1 MIACYP
7 NFYDDEL
14 VYSFLA
20 RYFERTGY
28 IDYVSAAKDLFD
40 KRTVRPDIEF
50 VNKYTEDAFKMI
62 TKHITFD
69 KVILN
74 HTMFPYYCRF
84 SDSERKKKAFNSLV
98 NMDTDFHDYV
108 PIPKHKGSMR
118 YLRYCPLC
126 AEEDR
131 MKYGETYWHRS
142 HQMMGVD
149 ICPVHFCKLTDSS
162 VLISGKASP
171 CLVTAEESIDNNI
184 QTAEMSVNNTEIS
197 LARYVYD
204 VFTSDIDINNKVD
217 VKDLLH
223 SKLPDKYFDRNMRN
237 LKLITKD
244 LNKYYISMPYLEDW
258 KIQKIF
264 TGYNTKVNEVCMLAI
279 FLGIEPD
286 DLSNPKPT
294 EVCKKR
300 RNVKKY
306 KSSPGVKSKDWDRID
321 VETLPNVR
329 NLIAETLSSDKPI
342 RITVGYVERMLN
354 LPSKALTQMPLCMEE
369 ISKHI
374 ETQDEFWLRKIS
386 WARAK
391 LKQENQPVNWRHIRD
406 LTNIRKS
413 TYDRLTDVSVLTL

>member
-7 NFYDDEL
+7 KFYDDEL

-28 IDYVSAAKDLFD
+28 INYVSAAKDLFD
-40 KRTVRPDIEF
+40 KNTVRPDIEF
-50 VNKYTEDAFKMI
+50 VNKYTEDAIKML

-69 KVILN
+69 EVILN

-84 SDSERKKKAFNSLV
+84 IDSERKKKAFNSLV
-98 NMDTDFHDYV
+98 NMNVDFHKYIPV
-108 PIPKHKGSMR
+108 PKHKGINR

-131 MKYGETYWHRS
+131 MNYGETYWHRS

-149 ICPVHFCKLTDSS
+149 ICPVHFCNLVNSN

-171 CLVTAEESIDNNI
+171 CLVTAEESIDNNL
-184 QTAEMSVNNTEIS
+184 QTAEMSINNTEID
-197 LARYVYD
+197 LAKYAYD
-204 VFTSDIDINNKVD
+204 VFRAPINIDYESKIGDYLN
-217 VKDLLH
+217 
-223 SKLPDKYFDRNMRN
+223 SKLPKRYFDRKMRN

-244 LNKYYISMPYLEDW
+244 LNQYYIGMPYLEDW

-264 TGYNTKVNEVCMLAI
+264 TGYNTKFNEVCMLAM
-279 FLGIEPD
+279 FLGIDPD

-306 KSSPGVKSKDWDRID
+306 KSSPGVKAKDWDQID
-321 VETLPNVR
+321 SKTFPKVR
-329 NLIAETLSSDKPI
+329 ELIAETLSSDKPI
-342 RITVGYVERMLN
+342 RITVGYVERN
-354 LPSKALTQMPLCMEE
+354 LGLPPKTMQKLTICKAEV
-369 ISKHI
+369 SKHT

-386 WARAK
+386 WAREV
-391 LKQENQPVNWRHIRD
+391 LEETNQPVNWKHIREI
-406 LTNIRKS
+406 TNMRKS
-413 TYDRLTDVSVLTL
+413 EFDRLCKM